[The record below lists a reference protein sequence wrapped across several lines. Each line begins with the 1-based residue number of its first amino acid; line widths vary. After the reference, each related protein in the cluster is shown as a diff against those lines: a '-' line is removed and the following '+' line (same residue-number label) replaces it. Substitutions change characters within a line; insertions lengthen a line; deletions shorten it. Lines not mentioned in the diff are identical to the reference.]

1 MIYTVTM
8 NPALDKT
15 ITVPDLSIDRVNR
28 AVTVRQDP
36 GGKGINVAKVLTKL
50 GVPCLAVGFT
60 GGPAGQAVQQ
70 MLRLQRVPFEFL
82 EVAGST
88 RTNLKIVDPVRHTN
102 TDINEPGFAV
112 TPALLE
118 ELLQQLLRRLQP
130 GDLVVLAGSLP
141 QGAPAD
147 TYGAWVRRCREAGA
161 KVFLDA
167 DGEPLRRALA
177 AGPYLVKPNAA
188 ELERVAGRAL
198 PTEADRIGAARA
210 LFAQGVQ
217 KVVVSLG
224 GEGALY
230 LTPKENWRA
239 RAVPVPVGSTVGAG
253 DSMVAAL
260 AAAEQCGAGLE
271 QAIRLSMAAGAANV
285 MSSGTQ
291 AAEKEQI
298 ESLMPRVKPER
309 VGAENL

>member
-1 MIYTVTM
+1 M
-8 NPALDKT
+8 
-15 ITVPDLSIDRVNR
+15 
-28 AVTVRQDP
+28 
-36 GGKGINVAKVLTKL
+36 
-50 GVPCLAVGFT
+50 
-60 GGPAGQAVQQ
+60 
-70 MLRLQRVPFEFL
+70 
-82 EVAGST
+82 
-88 RTNLKIVDPVRHTN
+88 
-102 TDINEPGFAV
+102 
-112 TPALLE
+112 LE
-118 ELLQQLLRRLQP
+118 ELLRQLLRRLQP

-230 LTPKENWRA
+230 LTPKEIWRA